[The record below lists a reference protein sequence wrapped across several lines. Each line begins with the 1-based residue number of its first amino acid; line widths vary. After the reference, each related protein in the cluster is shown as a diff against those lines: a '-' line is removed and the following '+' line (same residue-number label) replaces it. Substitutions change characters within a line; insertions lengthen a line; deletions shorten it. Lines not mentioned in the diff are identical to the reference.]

1 MKPIDKED
9 TINKSILLNWL
20 YSADKELP
28 LSELGKWIEAV
39 RRVARQEILSRAKQ
53 GSESND
59 LEVNALPKSERK
71 REQEHGIKAEY
82 TRIRV

>member
-28 LSELGKWIEAV
+28 VSELGKWIEARTDGKYTLV
-39 RRVARQEILSRAKQ
+39 K
-53 GSESND
+53 
-59 LEVNALPKSERK
+59 K
-71 REQEHGIKAEY
+71 EQETDVAAMQLVAEHLNNKLNNGDK
-82 TRIRV
+82 